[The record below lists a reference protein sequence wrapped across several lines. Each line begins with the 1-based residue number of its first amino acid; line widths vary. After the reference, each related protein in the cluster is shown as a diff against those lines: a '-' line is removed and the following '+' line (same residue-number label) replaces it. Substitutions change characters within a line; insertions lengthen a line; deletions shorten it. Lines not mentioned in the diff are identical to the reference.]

1 MTADTTYFDLGRFR
15 ATAPIPSPF
24 PHLVMEHFLRP
35 EHQAV
40 VDRDFPAI
48 RQGGSYDLSTL
59 APGPA
64 MIAAIEEL
72 HGEAM
77 TTAVAEKFGVDLHG
91 RPTTITLRGRCRAKD
106 GRIHADSRDKLVTLL
121 IYLNFD
127 WSENTGGGC
136 LRMLR
141 SASDIDDH
149 ETEVPA
155 RMGTLVA
162 FPCLPNAWHGH
173 RPFEGRRRS
182 IQLNWVTD
190 ATAAERSRNRHRWSA
205 LWKKLNP
212 VTPGRSFRQA
222 RPPASTIDGGKAGGT
237 PALPCQARPT
247 VSTIGDEGGFGPGPT
262 PSIFQSAEVESS
274 PDR

>member
-1 MTADTTYFDLGRFR
+1 MTAGTTYFDLGRFR
-15 ATAPIPSPF
+15 ATAPIPSPY
-24 PHLVMEHFLRP
+24 PHLVMENFLRP
-35 EHQAV
+35 EHQAAI
-40 VDRDFPAI
+40 DRDFPAI

-72 HGEAM
+72 RGEAM
-77 TTAVAEKFGVDLHG
+77 TTAVAEKFGVDLRG
-91 RPTTITLRGRCRAKD
+91 RPTTVTLRGRCRARD

-121 IYLNFD
+121 IYLNPG
-127 WSENTGGGC
+127 WSERTGGGC

-190 ATAAERSRNRHRWSA
+190 TAAAERSRSRHRWSA

-212 VTPGRSFRQA
+212 LTTGGPFRRV
-222 RPPASTIDGGKAGGT
+222 RPTASAVGGGKAGGT
-237 PALPCQARPT
+237 PALPGRVRPT
-247 VSTIGDEGGFGPGPT
+247 ASSIGGEGDPGPGIV
-262 PSIFQSAEVESS
+262 PSTFQPAEVESS